1 MNIYDPDNNN
11 PTYELLN
18 REGRPDGKSIKM
30 DILVK
35 NQPYWMYPFLHML
48 KDGTLF
54 VFTSTASQIFD
65 VDQNTVLQEMPR
77 LPGMYRTYPN
87 TGGSVMLPLTKQ
99 NNYEAEVMICGGGEA
114 DSMTSFTDGSCG
126 RLKPMSPKP
135 QWKMTEMPG
144 GGRTMVEGILLL
156 DGTVLWMNGA
166 RVGCQGFGT
175 ASVPAFDALIY
186 DPKTDSWST
195 AGSSEIARM
204 YHSVALMLLDGT
216 ILVAGS
222 NPNEMPVL
230 EKDVVP
236 DDPVR
241 AFPTEFRVERYT
253 PSYLLGDKEE
263 IRPAYIDVDNKV
275 FVPGQTVSRV
285 RFEAPAGEP
294 NNVKVLLYHG
304 GFVTHG
310 LHMGQVMVEMEHL
323 DLKHIRGVQYEMNV
337 KVPEIKL
344 APGPYVVY
352 VVNDGVP
359 GVGQFVS
366 VQTA

>member
-1 MNIYDPDNNN
+1 
-11 PTYELLN
+11 
-18 REGRPDGKSIKM
+18 
-30 DILVK
+30 
-35 NQPYWMYPFLHML
+35 MYPFLHML

-54 VFTSTASQIFD
+54 VFTSTASQVFD
-65 VDQNTVLQEMPR
+65 VDRNTVLREMPH

-87 TGGSVMLPLTKQ
+87 TGSSVMLPLTKQ

-114 DSMTSFTDGSCG
+114 DSIDSLTDDSCG
-126 RLKPMSPKP
+126 RLKPMSPEP
-135 QWKMTEMPG
+135 HWEMTFMPG

-156 DGTVLWMNGA
+156 DRTVLWVNGA

-175 ASVPAFDALIY
+175 ASVPALDALIY
-186 DPKTDSWST
+186 DPPTDSWAT
-195 AGSSEIARM
+195 AGNSEIARM

-230 EKDVVP
+230 EKNVVL
-236 DDPVR
+236 DDPLR
-241 AFPTEFRVERYT
+241 AYPTEFRVERYT
-253 PSYLLGDKEE
+253 PSYLLGDKADL
-263 IRPAYIDVDNKV
+263 RPVYVDIDKKV

-285 RFEAPAGEP
+285 RFDAPAGKP
-294 NNVKVLLYHG
+294 NNVNVLLYHG

-310 LHMGQVMVEMEHL
+310 LHMGQVMVEMKHL
-323 DLKHIRGVQYEMNV
+323 DLKHVRGSQYEMKV
-337 KVPEIKL
+337 MVPEIKL

-352 VVNDGVP
+352 VVVDDVP